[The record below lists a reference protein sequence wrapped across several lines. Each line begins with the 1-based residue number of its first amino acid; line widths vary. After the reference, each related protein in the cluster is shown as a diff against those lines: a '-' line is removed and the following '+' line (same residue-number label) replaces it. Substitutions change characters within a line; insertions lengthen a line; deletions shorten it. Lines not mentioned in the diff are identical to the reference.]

1 MLLGGLVG
9 VTNVVDRT
17 RVVVLSVAS
26 CFVQLVFTAVLGSCE
41 DDTISDTVETLLS
54 TVELAFIAKVP
65 KRGFNSSWVFCPYC
79 WF

>member
-17 RVVVLSVAS
+17 RVVVLSVVS
-26 CFVQLVFTAVLGSCE
+26 CFVQLVFTAVHWSCE

-54 TVELAFIAKVP
+54 TVELALIAKIP
-65 KRGFNSSWVFCPYC
+65 KHGINS
-79 WF
+79 

>member
-41 DDTISDTVETLLS
+41 DDTISDTVETLFS
-54 TVELAFIAKVP
+54 AVELALIVKVP
-65 KRGFNSSWVFCPYC
+65 KRGFNS
-79 WF
+79 

>member
-1 MLLGGLVG
+1 MG

-41 DDTISDTVETLLS
+41 DDTISNTVETLLS
-54 TVELAFIAKVP
+54 TVELALIAKVP
-65 KRGFNSSWVFCPYC
+65 IRGNNS
-79 WF
+79 

>member
-26 CFVQLVFTAVLGSCE
+26 CFVQLVFTAVLGFCE

-54 TVELAFIAKVP
+54 NCRACFD
-65 KRGFNSSWVFCPYC
+65 RRSSQTWIQ
-79 WF
+79 